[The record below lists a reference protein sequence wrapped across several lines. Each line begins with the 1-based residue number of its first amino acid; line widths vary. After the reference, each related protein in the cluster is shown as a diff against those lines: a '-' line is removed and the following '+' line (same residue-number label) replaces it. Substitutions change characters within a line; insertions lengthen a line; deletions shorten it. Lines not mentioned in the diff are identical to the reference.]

1 MSDFK
6 LQSWMDSKVVGT
18 QCLEVPGKQGVEVE
32 LVEEKQQADG
42 P

>member
-18 QCLEVPGKQGVEVE
+18 QCLEVPGKQGVE
-32 LVEEKQQADG
+32 EKQQADG